1 MFLCW
6 VGRNVFKKEIMDLL
20 VEDLS
25 MSGLA
30 EQSGQITCGEEDI
43 HNKSFRFMEPID
55 VCMRGF
61 EWILVLQ
68 KYLTKLFFFLPMP
81 LK

>member
-1 MFLCW
+1 MFLSW
-6 VGRNVFKKEIMDLL
+6 VGRNVFKNEIMVLL

-30 EQSGQITCGEEDI
+30 EQLGQITCGEEDI
-43 HNKSFRFMEPID
+43 HNKSFSFMEPID
-55 VCMRGF
+55 FCMRGF